1 MQALQTGR
9 PGRTVPADIRMPTGI
24 RMPAGAKAWLLPDEN
39 QIPPGRFESHMLHKE
54 RQ

>member
-9 PGRTVPADIRMPTGI
+9 PSRMVPADIRI
-24 RMPAGAKAWLLPDEN
+24 SAGAKAWLLPDEN
-39 QIPPGRFESHMLHKE
+39 QMPPGRFELHMLYKE

>member
-9 PGRTVPADIRMPTGI
+9 PSRMVPADIRI
-24 RMPAGAKAWLLPDEN
+24 LAGTKAWLLPDEN
-39 QIPPGRFESHMLHKE
+39 RIPPGRFESDMLHKE